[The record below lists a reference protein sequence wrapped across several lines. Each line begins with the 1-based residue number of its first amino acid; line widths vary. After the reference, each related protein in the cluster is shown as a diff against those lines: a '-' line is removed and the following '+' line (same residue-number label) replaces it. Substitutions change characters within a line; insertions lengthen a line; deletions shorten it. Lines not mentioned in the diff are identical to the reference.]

1 MADNVSQKR
10 LMDDEEKTGEGELMP
25 LQKRATPITFEQQ
38 IIDLIKE
45 EKVKDDKEKEEKVKD
60 DKEKEEE
67 ADIYNSLSIEIQE
80 DNKTQY
86 DKESRCSQS
95 QPQSLPESQPFL
107 QTLPVYDTPVIS
119 REDITLDQDCLNMI
133 DEIYLDCQN
142 NLREFFYSKISA
154 LNRVFESRKLAYDK
168 FLQIEIN
175 TRVPG
180 KFILEI
186 NMSKY
191 EYDSAGRPLRII
203 KEFECVHFSLFTR
216 FENGVLTIRGL
227 HFTLPDDITTKRNK
241 SYSHLYIGHIVAE
254 NSLGSADAANKFI
267 ITILKS
273 IGTYFITQMSIS
285 NPAKSAKESV
295 INFIYLLRLNIVQTQ
310 AIGQLLIDL
319 GEEYKQYFK
328 ARAASGPPRTGGMKI
343 MKYNKVVEKSNSKD
357 GKNTL
362 VNNKELKINKIK
374 DKIKI
379 LKQDKIKNKDKII
392 KQIKLIE
399 DIKTKI
405 KIEKERAKQ
414 KHKEK
419 ASIIKRKASVSK
431 TTTAKP
437 KTTTTKP
444 KTPKTTTT
452 KPKTPKTTTT
462 KPKTPKTTTAKPKT
476 PKTTTAKPKTPKTT
490 TAKPKT
496 TTAKPKT
503 PKTTTTKPKTTKTT
517 AAKPKTT
524 IAKPKTTTT
533 KPKTPKT
540 TTAKPKTTKR
550 QANK

>member
-431 TTTAKP
+431 TTKTTTAKPKTTTAKP
-437 KTTTTKP
+437 KTTTTK
-444 KTPKTTTT
+444 
-452 KPKTPKTTTT
+452 
-462 KPKTPKTTTAKPKT
+462 
-476 PKTTTAKPKTPKTT
+476 PKTT

-503 PKTTTTKPKTTKTT
+503 TKTTTTKPKTTKTT

>member
-1 MADNVSQKR
+1 
-10 LMDDEEKTGEGELMP
+10 MDDEEKKGEGELMP

-80 DNKTQY
+80 DYETLY

-95 QPQSLPESQPFL
+95 QQESLPESLPFL
-107 QTLPVYDTPVIS
+107 QTLPAYDTPVIS

-133 DEIYLDCQN
+133 DEIYLDCQK

-175 TRVPG
+175 TRAPG

-191 EYDSAGRPLRII
+191 EYDSEGRRRII

-216 FENGVLTIRGL
+216 IENGALTIRGL
-227 HFTLPDDITTKRNK
+227 HFTLPDDITTRRNK
-241 SYSHLYIGHIVAE
+241 KYSHLYIGHIVAE

-273 IGTYFITQMSIS
+273 IGTYFITQRSIS
-285 NPAKSAKESV
+285 NPAESAKESV
-295 INFIYLLRLNIVQTQ
+295 KNFINLLRLNILQTQ

-328 ARAASGPPRTGGMKI
+328 ARAASGAAGRGGMKI

-379 LKQDKIKNKDKII
+379 LKQDKIRNKDKII

-431 TTTAKP
+431 TT
-437 KTTTTKP
+437 
-444 KTPKTTTT
+444 
-452 KPKTPKTTTT
+452 
-462 KPKTPKTTTAKPKT
+462 KTTTAK
-476 PKTTTAKPKTPKTT
+476 PKTT

-503 PKTTTTKPKTTKTT
+503 TTAKPKTTTAKPKTTATKPKTTTAKPKTTTTKPKTTKTT
-517 AAKPKTT
+517 ATKPKTT
-524 IAKPKTTTT
+524 TAKPKTTTT

-550 QANK
+550 QVNK

>member
-10 LMDDEEKTGEGELMP
+10 LMDDEEKKGEGELMP

-107 QTLPVYDTPVIS
+107 QTLPVYDTPVAS

-216 FENGVLTIRGL
+216 IENGALTIRGL
-227 HFTLPDDITTKRNK
+227 HFTLPDDITTRSNKR
-241 SYSHLYIGHIVAE
+241 YSHLYIGHIVAE

-285 NPAKSAKESV
+285 NPVESAKESV
-295 INFIYLLRLNIVQTQ
+295 IKFIRLLRLNIVQTQ

-328 ARAASGPPRTGGMKI
+328 ARAASVAARTGGMKI

-379 LKQDKIKNKDKII
+379 LKQDKIRNKDKII

-431 TTTAKP
+431 TTKTTTAKPKTTTAKP
-437 KTTTTKP
+437 KTTTTK
-444 KTPKTTTT
+444 
-452 KPKTPKTTTT
+452 
-462 KPKTPKTTTAKPKT
+462 
-476 PKTTTAKPKTPKTT
+476 PKTT

-503 PKTTTTKPKTTKTT
+503 TKTTTTKPKTTKTT

>member
-80 DNKTQY
+80 DYETLY

-133 DEIYLDCQN
+133 DEIYLDCQK

-379 LKQDKIKNKDKII
+379 LKQDKIRNKDKII

-431 TTTAKP
+431 T
-437 KTTTTKP
+437 
-444 KTPKTTTT
+444 
-452 KPKTPKTTTT
+452 PKTTTT

-476 PKTTTAKPKTPKTT
+476 TATKPKTTTAKPKTTTTKPKTPKTT

-503 PKTTTTKPKTTKTT
+503 PKTTTTKPKTTTAKPKTT
-517 AAKPKTT
+517 TTKPKTT

>member
-1 MADNVSQKR
+1 MADNVVSQKR
-10 LMDDEEKTGEGELMP
+10 PNGKSEETAEKEGLMP
-25 LQKRATPITFEQQ
+25 SQKRATPITFEQQ

-45 EKVKDDKEKEEKVKD
+45 EKVKDDKEKEE
-60 DKEKEEE
+60 E
-67 ADIYNSLSIEIQE
+67 AAIYNSLSIEIQE
-80 DNKTQY
+80 DNETQY

-95 QPQSLPESQPFL
+95 QPQSLPESLPESPPSL
-107 QTLPVYDTPVIS
+107 QSIPAYNDPVAS
-119 REDITLDQDCLNMI
+119 RADGTLDQDCLKMI

-175 TRVPG
+175 TRAPG

-191 EYDSAGRPLRII
+191 EYDSEGRRRII

-216 FENGVLTIRGL
+216 IENGALTIRGL
-227 HFTLPDDITTKRNK
+227 HFTLPDDITTRHNK
-241 SYSHLYIGHIVAE
+241 KYSHLYIGHIVAE

-285 NPAKSAKESV
+285 NPVESAKESV
-295 INFIYLLRLNIVQTQ
+295 IKFIRLLRLNIVQTQ

-319 GEEYKQYFK
+319 GEEYKKYFK
-328 ARAASGPPRTGGMKI
+328 ARAASGPQRTGGMKI

-379 LKQDKIKNKDKII
+379 LKQDKIRNKDKII

-431 TTTAKP
+431 TTKTTTAKPKTTTAKP
-437 KTTTTKP
+437 KTTTTK
-444 KTPKTTTT
+444 
-452 KPKTPKTTTT
+452 
-462 KPKTPKTTTAKPKT
+462 
-476 PKTTTAKPKTPKTT
+476 PKTT

-503 PKTTTTKPKTTKTT
+503 TKTTTTKPKTTKTT
-517 AAKPKTT
+517 TTKPKTT

-540 TTAKPKTTKR
+540 PTTKPKTTKR

>member
-175 TRVPG
+175 TRAPG

-191 EYDSAGRPLRII
+191 EYDSEGRRRII

-216 FENGVLTIRGL
+216 IENGALTIRGL
-227 HFTLPDDITTKRNK
+227 HFTLPDDITTRRNK
-241 SYSHLYIGHIVAE
+241 KYSHLYIGHIVAE

-476 PKTTTAKPKTPKTT
+476 PKTTTAKPKT
-490 TAKPKT
+490 

-503 PKTTTTKPKTTKTT
+503 PKTTTTKPKTTTAKPKTT
-517 AAKPKTT
+517 TTKPKTT

>member
-67 ADIYNSLSIEIQE
+67 AAIYNSLSIEIQE
-80 DNKTQY
+80 DNETQY

-95 QPQSLPESQPFL
+95 QPQSLPESLPESPPSL
-107 QTLPVYDTPVIS
+107 QSIPAYNDPVAS
-119 REDITLDQDCLNMI
+119 RADGTLDQDCLKMI

-216 FENGVLTIRGL
+216 IENGALTIRGL
-227 HFTLPDDITTKRNK
+227 HFTLPDDITTRHNK
-241 SYSHLYIGHIVAE
+241 KYSHLYIGHIVAE

-267 ITILKS
+267 RIVLNS
-273 IGTYFITQMSIS
+273 MGTYFETQMSI
-285 NPAKSAKESV
+285 NNPGEPAKPRV
-295 INFIYLLRLNIVQTQ
+295 INFIKDLKLTLEERL
-310 AIGQLLIDL
+310 AIGELLKYI
-319 GEEYKQYFK
+319 GVEYKEYFK
-328 ARAASGPPRTGGMKI
+328 DRAASVAASGPPRTGGMKI

-379 LKQDKIKNKDKII
+379 LKQDKIRNKDKII

-431 TTTAKP
+431 TT
-437 KTTTTKP
+437 
-444 KTPKTTTT
+444 
-452 KPKTPKTTTT
+452 
-462 KPKTPKTTTAKPKT
+462 
-476 PKTTTAKPKTPKTT
+476 KTT

-496 TTAKPKT
+496 TT
-503 PKTTTTKPKTTKTT
+503 
-517 AAKPKTT
+517 
-524 IAKPKTTTT
+524 AKPKTTTT

>member
-1 MADNVSQKR
+1 MADNVVSQKR
-10 LMDDEEKTGEGELMP
+10 PNGKSEETAEKEGLMP
-25 LQKRATPITFEQQ
+25 SQKRATPITFEQQ

-95 QPQSLPESQPFL
+95 QPQSLPESLPESPPSL
-107 QTLPVYDTPVIS
+107 QSIPAYNDPVAS
-119 REDITLDQDCLNMI
+119 RADGTLDQDCLKMI

-216 FENGVLTIRGL
+216 IENGALTIRGL
-227 HFTLPDDITTKRNK
+227 HFTLPDDITTRHNK
-241 SYSHLYIGHIVAE
+241 KYSHLYIGHIVAE

-285 NPAKSAKESV
+285 NPVESAKESV
-295 INFIYLLRLNIVQTQ
+295 IKFIRLLRLNIVQTQ

-319 GEEYKQYFK
+319 GEEYKKYFK
-328 ARAASGPPRTGGMKI
+328 ARAASGPQRTGGMKI

-379 LKQDKIKNKDKII
+379 LKQDKIRNKDKII

-431 TTTAKP
+431 TTKTTTAKPKTTTAKP
-437 KTTTTKP
+437 KTTTTK
-444 KTPKTTTT
+444 
-452 KPKTPKTTTT
+452 
-462 KPKTPKTTTAKPKT
+462 
-476 PKTTTAKPKTPKTT
+476 PKTT

-503 PKTTTTKPKTTKTT
+503 TKTTTTKPKTTKTT
-517 AAKPKTT
+517 TTKPKTT

>member
-1 MADNVSQKR
+1 MGDNVVQKR
-10 LMDDEEKTGEGELMP
+10 PMDDEEKKGEGELMP

-80 DNKTQY
+80 DYETLY

-95 QPQSLPESQPFL
+95 QQESLPESLPFL
-107 QTLPVYDTPVIS
+107 QTLPAYDTPVIS

-133 DEIYLDCQN
+133 DEIYLDCQK

-175 TRVPG
+175 TRAPG

-191 EYDSAGRPLRII
+191 EYDSEGRRRII

-216 FENGVLTIRGL
+216 IENGALTIRGL
-227 HFTLPDDITTKRNK
+227 HFTLPDDITTRHNK
-241 SYSHLYIGHIVAE
+241 KYSHLYIGHIVAE

-273 IGTYFITQMSIS
+273 IGTYFITQRSIS
-285 NPAKSAKESV
+285 NPAESAKESV
-295 INFIYLLRLNIVQTQ
+295 KNFINLLRLNILQTQ

-328 ARAASGPPRTGGMKI
+328 ARAASGAAGRGGMKI

-379 LKQDKIKNKDKII
+379 LKQDKIRNKDKII

-431 TTTAKP
+431 TTKTTTAKPKTTTAKP
-437 KTTTTKP
+437 KTTTTK
-444 KTPKTTTT
+444 
-452 KPKTPKTTTT
+452 
-462 KPKTPKTTTAKPKT
+462 
-476 PKTTTAKPKTPKTT
+476 PKTT

-503 PKTTTTKPKTTKTT
+503 TKTTTTKPKTTKTT

-540 TTAKPKTTKR
+540 PTTKPKTTKR

>member
-1 MADNVSQKR
+1 MADNVVSQKR
-10 LMDDEEKTGEGELMP
+10 PNGKSEETAEKEGLMP
-25 LQKRATPITFEQQ
+25 SQKRATPITFEQQ

-45 EKVKDDKEKEEKVKD
+45 EKVKDDKEKEE
-60 DKEKEEE
+60 E
-67 ADIYNSLSIEIQE
+67 AAIYNSLSIEIQE
-80 DNKTQY
+80 DNETQY

-95 QPQSLPESQPFL
+95 QPQSLPESLPESPPSL
-107 QTLPVYDTPVIS
+107 QSIPAYNDPVAS
-119 REDITLDQDCLNMI
+119 RADGTLDQDCLNMI

-216 FENGVLTIRGL
+216 IENGALTIRGL
-227 HFTLPDDITTKRNK
+227 HFTLPDDITTRHNK
-241 SYSHLYIGHIVAE
+241 KYSHLYIGHIVAE

-273 IGTYFITQMSIS
+273 IGTYFETQMSIS
-285 NPAKSAKESV
+285 RPGDRAKESV
-295 INFIYLLRLNIVQTQ
+295 IKFIRLLKLNSEERQ
-310 AIGQLLIDL
+310 AIGKLLKNI
-319 GEEYKQYFK
+319 GAKYKEYFK
-328 ARAASGPPRTGGMKI
+328 TLAASGAASGPPSVAASGAASGQPRGQPRGGMKI

-431 TTTAKP
+431 TTKTTTAKPKTTTAKP
-437 KTTTTKP
+437 KTTTTK
-444 KTPKTTTT
+444 
-452 KPKTPKTTTT
+452 
-462 KPKTPKTTTAKPKT
+462 
-476 PKTTTAKPKTPKTT
+476 PKTT

-503 PKTTTTKPKTTKTT
+503 TKTTTTKPKTTKTT

>member
-10 LMDDEEKTGEGELMP
+10 LIDDEEKKGEGELMP

-95 QPQSLPESQPFL
+95 QPESLPESQPFL

-119 REDITLDQDCLNMI
+119 REDITLDQDCLKMI
-133 DEIYLDCQN
+133 EGIYLDCQN

-216 FENGVLTIRGL
+216 IENGALTIRGL
-227 HFTLPDDITTKRNK
+227 HFTLPDDITTRHNK
-241 SYSHLYIGHIVAE
+241 KYSHLYIGHIVAE
-254 NSLGSADAANKFI
+254 DSLGSADAANKFI
-267 ITILKS
+267 RIVLNS
-273 IGTYFITQMSIS
+273 MGTYFETQMSIS
-285 NPAKSAKESV
+285 RPGDRAKESV
-295 INFIYLLRLNIVQTQ
+295 IKFITLLKLNTEERQ
-310 AIGQLLIDL
+310 AIGKLLKNI
-319 GEEYKQYFK
+319 GAEYKEYFK
-328 ARAASGPPRTGGMKI
+328 TRAASGPASGAASVAASGPPRTGGMKI

-357 GKNTL
+357 GKNSL

-379 LKQDKIKNKDKII
+379 LKKDKIKNKDKII

-405 KIEKERAKQ
+405 KIEKERARQ

-431 TTTAKP
+431 TP
-437 KTTTTKP
+437 KTTAAKP

-452 KPKTPKTTTT
+452 KPKTRKTTTAKPKTTKTTTAKPRTT
-462 KPKTPKTTTAKPKT
+462 KTTTAKPRTPKTTTAKPKT

-496 TTAKPKT
+496 T
-503 PKTTTTKPKTTKTT
+503 
-517 AAKPKTT
+517 
-524 IAKPKTTTT
+524 
-533 KPKTPKT
+533 
-540 TTAKPKTTKR
+540 KR
-550 QANK
+550 QVNK

>member
-1 MADNVSQKR
+1 MMSQKR
-10 LMDDEEKTGEGELMP
+10 PNDKSEETMHS
-25 LQKRATPITFEQQ
+25 QKRATLITFEQQ
-38 IIDLIKE
+38 EIIDLIKE
-45 EKVKDDKEKEEKVKD
+45 KEREER
-60 DKEKEEE
+60 EERE
-67 ADIYNSLSIEIQE
+67 DEIIQDEDIYKSLSIEIEQDDE
-80 DNKTQY
+80 TRDA
-86 DKESRCSQS
+86 KEPMRSQS
-95 QPQSLPESQPFL
+95 QQESQQESLPSL
-107 QTLPVYDTPVIS
+107 QSMPAYNNPVASSAD
-119 REDITLDQDCLNMI
+119 RTLDRDCLKMI
-133 DEIYLDCQN
+133 EGIYLDCQN
-142 NLREFFYSKISA
+142 DLRDFFDSKISE
-154 LNRVFESRKLAYDK
+154 LNRVFESRKLADGK

-180 KFILEI
+180 KFLLEI

-191 EYDSAGRPLRII
+191 EYDSVGRRRII
-203 KEFECVHFSLFTR
+203 TSFECVHFSLFTR
-216 FENGVLTIRGL
+216 FENGALTIRGL
-227 HFTLPDDITTKRNK
+227 HFTLPNDITTGRNK
-241 SYSHLYIGHIVAE
+241 IYSHLYIGHKFAE
-254 NSLGSADAANKFI
+254 NCLYSIYAANKFI

-273 IGTYFITQMSIS
+273 IGTYFITQRSIS
-285 NPAKSAKESV
+285 NPDESAKESV
-295 INFIYLLRLNIVQTQ
+295 IKFITLLRLKLEERQ

-319 GEEYKQYFK
+319 GEEYKKYFK
-328 ARAASGPPRTGGMKI
+328 ARAASGPQRTGGMKI

-431 TTTAKP
+431 TTKTTTAKP

-444 KTPKTTTT
+444 KTTTA
-452 KPKTPKTTTT
+452 K
-462 KPKTPKTTTAKPKT
+462 PKTTTAKPKT
-476 PKTTTAKPKTPKTT
+476 TTAKPKTTTAKPKTTTAKPKTTTAKPKTT

-503 PKTTTTKPKTTKTT
+503 PKTTT
-517 AAKPKTT
+517 
-524 IAKPKTTTT
+524 
-533 KPKTPKT
+533 
-540 TTAKPKTTKR
+540 AKPKTTKR